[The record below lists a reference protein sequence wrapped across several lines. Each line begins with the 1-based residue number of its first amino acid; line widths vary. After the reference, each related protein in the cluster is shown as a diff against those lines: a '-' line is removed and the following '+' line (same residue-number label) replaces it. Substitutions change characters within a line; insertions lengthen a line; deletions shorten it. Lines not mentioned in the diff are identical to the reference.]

1 MIELWSSFVFGGGML
16 IALIIGFW
24 RTRLL
29 GFFVLAVAVALQFVG
44 LAVEYR
50 PDFSA
55 HDFRSIPD
63 GLATVLLLGDSFL
76 LMLGAI
82 LLAMTAPRHTD
93 IARLRSRNDD
103 ER

>member
-1 MIELWSSFVFGGGML
+1 MIQLWSSFVFGGGML

-29 GFFVLAVAVALQFVG
+29 GFLILAVAVALQFVG
-44 LAVEYR
+44 LAVEYCTG
-50 PDFSA
+50 FFA
-55 HDFRSIPD
+55 YDFRSIPD
-63 GLATVLLLGDSFL
+63 ALATVLLLGDSFL

-82 LLAMTAPRHTD
+82 LLAITAPRHID
-93 IARLRSRNDD
+93 ITRPRRSDD